1 MMDAAGKRPDSLADS
16 APSDTFLAMISN
28 DSPTDLGAMQDLWQT
43 RPNGGSQQDL
53 WARPSGSNGQ
63 HGAARLAPN
72 GIGAKAPQAAP
83 AAAAQQQLIM
93 KKVAKRLL

>member
-53 WARPSGSNGQ
+53 WARPPTPTAATGSTERRGWRPMASGPRPLRP
-63 HGAARLAPN
+63 RLP
-72 GIGAKAPQAAP
+72 PS
-83 AAAAQQQLIM
+83 
-93 KKVAKRLL
+93 RSSSS